1 MSHHAHIVK
10 GTRGVAVLAVLAVAS
25 LAAGTEARGTTQL
38 LPAPGSPDPANA
50 VIRPADVGGAA
61 VTHQGY
67 YRDKDFPSTISYSRE
82 FSAGKASGT
91 RFTYL
96 DSEAE
101 VGNDAATSA
110 GFVSDIRHYFA
121 SAQGRAQ
128 LKKEIVGSA
137 GKLPKLARV
146 SIAAPRPLGVGKGFY
161 IVVQLRALGVV
172 FEQMDLAVFNVDR
185 LLGTVAL
192 LGAPATPIP
201 RATLT
206 RVAATMTGRFG
217 TELRPKSVAAP
228 TVTGTPQSGQT
239 LTAGTDNWRN
249 GAASYTYQWQRCD
262 GQGANCAPIAGAVG
276 PTYVPVDADVGATI
290 EVTVTASNGYGSG
303 TATSAAVGPVVA
315 AAPGPAPAG

>member
-1 MSHHAHIVK
+1 VI
-10 GTRGVAVLAVLAVAS
+10 AVLALLAAAS
-25 LAAGTEARGTTQL
+25 LAAGTEGARGTTQL
-38 LPAPGSPDPANA
+38 LPVPGSPDPANA

-67 YRDKDFPSTISYSRE
+67 YKDQDFPSTISYSRE

-101 VGNDAATSA
+101 VGNDPATSV

-121 SAQGRAQ
+121 TPQGRAQ
-128 LKKEIVGSA
+128 LKKDVEGSA
-137 GKLPKLARV
+137 GKRPKLTHV

-161 IVVQLRALGVV
+161 IVVQIRAFGLLLG
-172 FEQMDLAVFNVDR
+172 QMDLAVFSVDR
-185 LLGTVAL
+185 LLGTVTL
-192 LGAPATPIP
+192 VGAPATPIP

-217 TELRPKSVAAP
+217 TELRPKSIAAP
-228 TVTGTPQSGQT
+228 TVAGTPQSGQT

-249 GAASYTYQWQRCD
+249 GAASFTYQWQRCD

-276 PTYVPVDADVGATI
+276 PTYVPVDADVAATI

-315 AAPGPAPAG
+315 AAGPAPAG

>member
-1 MSHHAHIVK
+1 MSGSSAHTGV
-10 GTRGVAVLAVLAVAS
+10 VAVLAVLAAAS
-25 LAAGTEARGTTQL
+25 LAAGTDGARATTRL
-38 LPAPGSPDPANA
+38 LPAPGSPDPAKA
-50 VIRPADVGGAA
+50 VIRPSDVGGAA

-67 YRDKDFPSTISYSRE
+67 YKDKDFPSTISYSRE

-101 VGNDAATSA
+101 VGNDPATSA

-121 SAQGRAQ
+121 TPQGRAQ
-128 LKKEIVGSA
+128 LKRDIVGSA

-161 IVVQLRALGVV
+161 IVVQLRALGVL
-172 FEQMDLAVFNVDR
+172 FEQMDLAVFDVDR
-185 LLGTVAL
+185 LLGTVAFVA
-192 LGAPATPIP
+192 APATPIP

-206 RVAATMTGRFG
+206 HVAATMTGRFA

-239 LTAGTDNWRN
+239 LTVGTDNWRN
-249 GAASYTYQWQRCD
+249 GAASFTYQWQRCD
-262 GQGANCAPIAGAVG
+262 GQGANCAPIGGAVS

-303 TATSAAVGPVVA
+303 TAISAPVGPII
-315 AAPGPAPAG
+315 AAPGPTVGG